1 MRARTRLKGW
11 WPQRWLLS
19 TRGRGSP
26 FRRVRYCGDV
36 GVGGLQGGE
45 EGRDGVR
52 AVCDATVGPGEGT
65 SEREIRSWAES
76 GRS

>member
-1 MRARTRLKGW
+1 ML
-11 WPQRWLLS
+11 QDLLVIW
-19 TRGRGSP
+19 
-26 FRRVRYCGDV
+26 FKK
-36 GVGGLQGGE
+36 E
-45 EGRDGVR
+45 EGSDGVR